1 MHMERETERD
11 LSRVADGLSPTR
23 KIGFL
28 TDAVHPNRIT
38 LAPIQ
43 RVSHFLFDRR
53 DFMPREMAPQ
63 NTFNN

>member
-28 TDAVHPNRIT
+28 TGCSSPEPHHPRADSKGFT
-38 LAPIQ
+38 LPI
-43 RVSHFLFDRR
+43 R
-53 DFMPREMAPQ
+53 
-63 NTFNN
+63 